1 MMEFLLQRFGG
12 GGETQTTSREIPEQ
26 SANEAELE
34 DALLQYART
43 SMGGAYG
50 ALGNAMRLS
59 EQTFNPEWEQLYND
73 YTSRNDTSINSY
85 AKLYDDTLKKFDTE
99 TEDLWDEYMNRA
111 NGYLSDYEGNVGSYN
126 DDIADYI
133 RQNQAATNQYNRD
146 VRNALGENVS
156 SLQNALSRYNSSMG
170 RQSGKWDDLVNGV
183 LPSAYATNRQ
193 NALNADLR
201 GTVGNAVNSLGNR
214 GIMNSSVTNK
224 ALGDISQNASDTLYK
239 NYLNDLS
246 MEADLLGRQGQT
258 YKDIY
263 DASVG
268 NANNIYGNRMNS
280 YNGIMNQANT
290 LYGNQTAGA
299 GGILGA
305 NTNLYDRQMSNIQS
319 QYDTGY
325 NRQRDSAN
333 LWANG
338 LNSWIDNAF
347 KANDNNFNA
356 AATAQTA
363 SYQPVTQMLDYSNQM
378 MAPAQNM
385 YNQMY
390 SGRMG
395 TGSTTTTKSDGGG
408 SIFPVIGSLGAAA
421 ITACF
426 TGNTLVTTPT
436 GYKYIKDI
444 QAGDEVLSV
453 SNGKI
458 VPKKVEH
465 VNEPVEADTI
475 DVYFD
480 NGTVWHT
487 TETQRTFDG
496 KHFSYCHVGASAVVH
511 GGGYAGVNRVIPAGK
526 ELVYDFTVEGFAGEN
541 VFFANDVAA
550 EGMGD

>member
-12 GGETQTTSREIPEQ
+12 GGETQTTSREIPAQ

-59 EQTFNPEWEQLYND
+59 GQLYNPNWNDIADTYTNMYKGKLDDFDSAAGALLDD
-73 YTSRNDTSINSY
+73 YQN
-85 AKLYDDTLKKFDTE
+85 K
-99 TEDLWDEYMNRA
+99 M
-111 NGYLSDYEGNVGSYN
+111 NGYLSDYEGNVNTYNNDMRNYLNEYRGSM
-126 DDIADYI
+126 AK
-133 RQNQAATNQYNRD
+133 
-146 VRNALGENVS
+146 NA
-156 SLQNALSRYNSSMG
+156 
-170 RQSGKWDDLVNGV
+170 GKWDDLVNGV
-183 LPSAYATNRQ
+183 LPSAYAEARQ

-239 NYLNDLS
+239 NYLNDLQ
-246 MEADLLGRQGQT
+246 MESNLLGQQDNRFKT
-258 YKDIY
+258 IY
-263 DASVG
+263 DTSAG
-268 NANNIYGNRMNS
+268 NAGS
-280 YNGIMNQANT
+280 
-290 LYGNQTAGA
+290 
-299 GGILGA
+299 ILGA
-305 NTNLYDRQMSNIQS
+305 NTNLYDRQVANAQA
-319 QYDTGY
+319 QFDTGFGGWKD
-325 NRQRDSAN
+325 RTN
-333 LWANG
+333 LWTNG
-338 LNSWIDNAF
+338 LNDWSNQQ
-347 KANDNNFNA
+347 
-356 AATAQTA
+356 ATAQAA

-496 KHFSYCHVGASAVVH
+496 KHFAYCHVGASAVVH
-511 GGGYAGVNRVIPAGK
+511 GGGYTGVRRVIPAGK

>member
-12 GGETQTTSREIPEQ
+12 GGETQTTSREIPAQ

-73 YTSRNDTSINSY
+73 YVSRNDTSINSY
-85 AKLYDDTLKKFDTE
+85 TKLYDDKLKSFDSE
-99 TEDLWDEYMNRA
+99 TEDLLDEYRNRA

-126 DDIADYI
+126 NDIADYI
-133 RQNQAATNQYNRD
+133 RQNQDATNQYNRD

-156 SLQNALSRYNSSMG
+156 SLQNALSKYNSSMN

-290 LYGNQTAGA
+290 LYGNQVSGA

-325 NRQRDSAN
+325 NRQKDSAN

-338 LNSWIDNAF
+338 LNSWIGNAF

-356 AATAQTA
+356 AATAQSA
-363 SYQPVTQMLDYSNQM
+363 SYQPVTQMLDYSNQL

-395 TGSTTTTKSDGGG
+395 TGSTTTTTSDGGG
-408 SIFPVIGSLGAAA
+408 RIFPVIGSLGAAA

-458 VPKKVEH
+458 VPKKVER

-487 TETQRTFDG
+487 TGTQRTFDG
-496 KHFSYCHVGASAVVH
+496 KHFAYCHVGASAVVH
-511 GGGYAGVNRVIPAGK
+511 GGGYAGVKRVIPAGK